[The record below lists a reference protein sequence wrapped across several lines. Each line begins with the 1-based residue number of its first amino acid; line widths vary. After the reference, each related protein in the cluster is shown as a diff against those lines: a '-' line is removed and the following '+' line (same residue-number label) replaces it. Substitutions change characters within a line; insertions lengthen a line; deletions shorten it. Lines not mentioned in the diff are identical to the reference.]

1 MSYLV
6 LARKFRPS
14 TFDEVIGQEHISQT
28 LKNAINDN
36 KVAHAYLFS
45 GPRGTGK
52 TTMARIFAKALN
64 CKEGPTDHPCGKCQ
78 NCLEISK
85 NQSMDV
91 FEIDAASNTGVDN
104 IRELRENTK
113 FGATNSKYKIYIID
127 EVHQLS
133 AGAFNALLKTL
144 EEPPEHVIFIL
155 ATTEQHKVPITILS
169 RCQKYRFRLLSTKE
183 IEQAIKA
190 IAQKENFEI
199 DNEALNIIINSSGGS
214 MRDALSLLDQ
224 ALSASSGKITG
235 LYMRN
240 LIGLLPKEI
249 IAKTTQDLATNNT
262 YSLLQTCKDVYEQG
276 FNMIQFARDL
286 RDHLRQLMIF
296 AINPEIADISN
307 EDKKLYEKQKT
318 LFTVPQFIRMTNLI
332 SRALEEMKWH
342 DQPRILLEMY
352 LLKMAEPYYNIK
364 ELIQK
369 IDELSKNVPKSAMN
383 FQPVNNTKQSVPEE
397 DYSFKEEEHPQFEE
411 EVITMADS
419 IDYDL
424 IGLWNEAVSDV
435 VNKHPMTAQP
445 LKTKNVKEIN
455 KNTIQV
461 ALPDEVSYGMVKDYC
476 EVVQKLMTRKAGREI
491 TVKMIIEKNGNAN
504 SVTKEDIVIN
514 NDVEENKEMFVIK
527 EDFKETAKTAVPK
540 NIASIAK
547 KFGARS
553 IKKQNVQQQSSVTL
567 KENGMDGD
575 TSDNE

>member
-14 TFDEVIGQEHISQT
+14 TFDEVIGQDHISQT
-28 LKNAINDN
+28 LKNAISEN

-64 CKEGPTDHPCGKCQ
+64 CKEGPTDQPCGKCQ
-78 NCLEISK
+78 NCIEISK

-113 FGATNSKYKIYIID
+113 FGATNSRYKIYIID

-133 AGAFNALLKTL
+133 TGAFNALLKTL

-169 RCQKYRFRLLSTKE
+169 RCQKYRFRLLSSKE
-183 IEQAIKA
+183 IEKAINS
-190 IAQKENFEI
+190 IAQKEKFEI

-224 ALSASSGKITG
+224 ALSSSSGKITG

-249 IAKTTQDLATNNT
+249 IAKTTQDLAENNI
-262 YSLLQTCKDVYEQG
+262 YSLLQTCKEVYEQG

-296 AINPEIADISN
+296 LINPEVAEISN
-307 EDKKLYEKQKT
+307 EDKKLYEKQKS
-318 LFTVPQFIRMTNLI
+318 LFTVSQFIRMTNLI
-332 SRALEEMKWH
+332 SKALEEMKWH

-369 IDELSKNVPKSAMN
+369 IDELGKNIPQTSFTSQN
-383 FQPVNNTKQSVPEE
+383 IINTKQTSNIET
-397 DYSFKEEEHPQFEE
+397 SANKEEQQFEE

-419 IDYDL
+419 AGYDL
-424 IGLWNEAVSDV
+424 ISLWNEAVTEI

-455 KNTIQV
+455 NNTIQV
-461 ALPDEVSYGMVKDYC
+461 SLDDEVSHGMVKDYG
-476 EVVQKLMTRKAGREI
+476 EVLQKLMSRKAGREI
-491 TVKMIIEKNGNAN
+491 FVKMTVEKNKNIN
-504 SVTKEDIVIN
+504 SIQKEDIVIKDN
-514 NDVEENKEMFVIK
+514 TEEKKEMFVIE
-527 EDFKETAKTAVPK
+527 EDLKETAKTAVPK
-540 NIASIAK
+540 AISSIAK

-553 IKKQNVQQQSSVTL
+553 IKKQNTQQNSTITL
-567 KENGMDGD
+567 KKDNNENENSEG
-575 TSDNE
+575 E

>member
-14 TFDEVIGQEHISQT
+14 TFDEVIGQDHISQT
-28 LKNAINDN
+28 LKNAISEN

-64 CKEGPTDHPCGKCQ
+64 CKEGPTDQPCGKCQ
-78 NCLEISK
+78 NCIEISK

-113 FGATNSKYKIYIID
+113 FGATNSRYKIYIID

-133 AGAFNALLKTL
+133 TGAFNALLKTL

-169 RCQKYRFRLLSTKE
+169 RCQKYRFRLLSSKE
-183 IEQAIKA
+183 IEKAINS
-190 IAQKENFEI
+190 IAQKEKFEI

-224 ALSASSGKITG
+224 ALSSSSGKITG

-249 IAKTTQDLATNNT
+249 IAKTTQDLAENNI
-262 YSLLQTCKDVYEQG
+262 YSLLQTCKEVYEQG

-296 AINPEIADISN
+296 LINPEVAEISN
-307 EDKKLYEKQKT
+307 EDKKLYEKQKS
-318 LFTVPQFIRMTNLI
+318 LFTVSQFIRMTNLI
-332 SRALEEMKWH
+332 SKALEEMKWH

-369 IDELSKNVPKSAMN
+369 IDELGKNIPQTSFTSQN
-383 FQPVNNTKQSVPEE
+383 IINTKQSSNIEI
-397 DYSFKEEEHPQFEE
+397 SANKEEQQFEE

-419 IDYDL
+419 AGYDL
-424 IGLWNEAVSDV
+424 ISLWNEAVTEI

-455 KNTIQV
+455 NNTIQV
-461 ALPDEVSYGMVKDYC
+461 SLDDEVSHGMVKDYG
-476 EVVQKLMTRKAGREI
+476 EVLQKLMSRKAGREI
-491 TVKMIIEKNGNAN
+491 FVKMTVEKNKNIN
-504 SVTKEDIVIN
+504 SIQKEDIVIKDN
-514 NDVEENKEMFVIK
+514 TEEKKEMFVIE
-527 EDFKETAKTAVPK
+527 EDLKETAKTAVPK
-540 NIASIAK
+540 AISSIAK

-553 IKKQNVQQQSSVTL
+553 IKKQNTQQNSTITL
-567 KENGMDGD
+567 KKDNNENENSEG
-575 TSDNE
+575 E

>member
-14 TFDEVIGQEHISQT
+14 TFDEVIGQDHISQT
-28 LKNAINDN
+28 LKNAINEN

-64 CKEGPTDHPCGKCQ
+64 CKEGPTDQPCGKCQ

-113 FGATNSKYKIYIID
+113 FGATNSRYKIYIID

-133 AGAFNALLKTL
+133 TGAFNALLKTL

-169 RCQKYRFRLLSTKE
+169 RCQKYRFRLLSSKE
-183 IEQAIKA
+183 IEKAINS
-190 IAQKENFEI
+190 IAQKEKFEI

-224 ALSASSGKITG
+224 ALSSSSGKITG

-249 IAKTTQDLATNNT
+249 IAKTTQDLAENNV
-262 YSLLQTCKDVYEQG
+262 YSLLQTCKEVYEQG

-296 AINPEIADISN
+296 LINPEVAEISN
-307 EDKKLYEKQKT
+307 EDKKLYEKQKI

-332 SRALEEMKWH
+332 SKALEEMKWH

-369 IDELSKNVPKSAMN
+369 IDELGKNIPKTS
-383 FQPVNNTKQSVPEE
+383 FDSQNNINIKQSSNVETVVNK
-397 DYSFKEEEHPQFEE
+397 DEHPQFEE

-419 IDYDL
+419 AGYDL
-424 IGLWNEAVSDV
+424 ISLWNEAVTEII
-435 VNKHPMTAQP
+435 NKHPMTAQP
-445 LKTKNVKEIN
+445 LKTKNVKEVN
-455 KNTIQV
+455 GNTIQV
-461 ALPDEVSYGMVKDYC
+461 SLDDEVSYGMVKDYG
-476 EVVQKLMTRKAGREI
+476 EVLQKLMARKAGREVF
-491 TVKMIIEKNGNAN
+491 VKMIVEKNSNAN
-504 SVTKEDIVIN
+504 STKKEDIIIKDN
-514 NDVEENKEMFVIK
+514 VEEKKEVFIVE
-527 EDFKETAKTAVPK
+527 EDLKETAKTAVPK
-540 NIASIAK
+540 SIESIAK

-553 IKKQNVQQQSSVTL
+553 IKKQNAQQTSTLTL
-567 KENGMDGD
+567 KENS
-575 TSDNE
+575 TENENSDSE